1 MQQATLQ
8 IDGMSCGHCVG
19 RVQKA
24 LSSLDGVTLK
34 GVSVGSATLEY
45 DESRISAAQIDSAID
60 AAGFSVLRVD
70 GAPAGS

>member
-1 MQQATLQ
+1 MQQTTIH

-34 GVSVGSATLEY
+34 DVSVGSATVEY
-45 DESRISAAQIDSAID
+45 DEARISPAQLDAAID
-60 AAGFSVLRVD
+60 AAGYTVRRAD
-70 GAPAGS
+70 GAPA